1 MIESEAYS
9 ELSQTSKAE
18 LFVKIVNSFNKITI
32 FMRNSILEIFDRQES
47 EYASA
52 IYIYIHIIYI
62 YIYIYIY
69 IIIIVFMQ
77 PLFPK
82 TRTHFLSQYNIA
94 RNEKSFGV
102 LLFYYIQKR
111 NKLSVKVPFFR
122 SLFDD
127 NSDMLYLEHSQ
138 KQ

>member
-62 YIYIYIY
+62 YIYI
-69 IIIIVFMQ
+69 IIIVFMQ

-127 NSDMLYLEHSQ
+127 SSDMLYLEHSQ

>member
-62 YIYIYIY
+62 YIYI
-69 IIIIVFMQ
+69 IIIVFMQ

-94 RNEKSFGV
+94 RNEKSFEV

>member
-18 LFVKIVNSFNKITI
+18 LLVKIVNSFNKITI

-52 IYIYIHIIYI
+52 IYIYIHI
-62 YIYIYIY
+62 IYIYIY

-122 SLFDD
+122 SLLDD
-127 NSDMLYLEHSQ
+127 SSDMIHLEHSQ

>member
-52 IYIYIHIIYI
+52 IYIYTY